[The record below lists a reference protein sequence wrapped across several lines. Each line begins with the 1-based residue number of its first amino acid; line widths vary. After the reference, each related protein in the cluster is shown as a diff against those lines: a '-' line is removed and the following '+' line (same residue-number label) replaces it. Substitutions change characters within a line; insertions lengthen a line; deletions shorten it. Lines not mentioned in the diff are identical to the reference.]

1 MRSSNS
7 IKNAIVAIGMNLIV
21 MLVGFIAQKIFI
33 VTLGNEYLGLNGL
46 FSNILSMLSIVE
58 LGFGNAIIYH
68 LYKPVADND
77 ERKIAIL
84 ISFYKRV
91 YSIIAIII
99 FILGLAIMPF
109 LTYIVGEVSIE
120 GSIHFL
126 FLLALLDIVASYL
139 LTYKRSTLY
148 ANQKNYIINIIHI
161 LYTISM
167 NVCEIVLLLL
177 FKNYVL
183 YLIIKILFRI
193 LENIIINIIVNK
205 MYPFLKKKTNET
217 LDNETKDDIYTKV
230 KGLLF
235 HQIGSSL
242 VLSTDNIIISKFLG
256 VVTVGLYSN
265 YNMIISAITNLL
277 GQVFTSITS
286 VVGNLLIEKNK
297 EKSYKIYNSML
308 FINSWLYCFCG
319 ACLLCLMQPF
329 ITLWIGQDY
338 LLSYGVLIA
347 LVVNFYIQGMR
358 KTSNTFKEAAGI
370 FYEDRFVPLI
380 ESAINIIASII
391 LVKILGLIGVFI
403 GTILSSLILFL
414 YSYPIF
420 VYKRLFNK
428 KYSDF
433 IKNHLKYLIISI
445 FTVVITAL
453 VINQI
458 NISNLFITLLVN
470 AIICC
475 IVPNLIYI
483 LLFFRTEEFKYYLNL
498 LKQLLCKKIKRF
510 N

>member
-1 MRSSNS
+1 
-7 IKNAIVAIGMNLIV
+7 
-21 MLVGFIAQKIFI
+21 
-33 VTLGNEYLGLNGL
+33 
-46 FSNILSMLSIVE
+46 
-58 LGFGNAIIYH
+58 
-68 LYKPVADND
+68 
-77 ERKIAIL
+77 
-84 ISFYKRV
+84 
-91 YSIIAIII
+91 
-99 FILGLAIMPF
+99 
-109 LTYIVGEVSIE
+109 
-120 GSIHFL
+120 
-126 FLLALLDIVASYL
+126 
-139 LTYKRSTLY
+139 
-148 ANQKNYIINIIHI
+148 
-161 LYTISM
+161 
-167 NVCEIVLLLL
+167 
-177 FKNYVL
+177 
-183 YLIIKILFRI
+183 
-193 LENIIINIIVNK
+193 
-205 MYPFLKKKTNET
+205 
-217 LDNETKDDIYTKV
+217 
-230 KGLLF
+230 
-235 HQIGSSL
+235 
-242 VLSTDNIIISKFLG
+242 
-256 VVTVGLYSN
+256 
-265 YNMIISAITNLL
+265 MIISAITNLL